1 MTILERLLSALAFAT
16 LCVFLLVLV
25 TKVTSLDIR
34 MVVLAT
40 VLLCGYDLFFHR
52 VPKDR

>member
-1 MTILERLLSALAFAT
+1 MTLERFLSAVAFVV

-25 TKVTSLDIR
+25 TKVATLDLTI
-34 MVVLAT
+34 VVLVT

-52 VPKDR
+52 VPPHP

>member
-1 MTILERLLSALAFAT
+1 MILERLLSVLAFAVF
-16 LCVFLLVLV
+16 CVFLLVLV
-25 TKVTSLDIR
+25 TKVTTLDLG

-52 VPKDR
+52 PPLDR

>member
-1 MTILERLLSALAFAT
+1 MTTMERLLSVLAFAIF
-16 LCVFLLVLV
+16 CVFLLVLV
-25 TKVTSLDIR
+25 TKVATLDLT

-52 VPKDR
+52 TPKDR

>member
-1 MTILERLLSALAFAT
+1 MTLERVLSVLAFVA

-25 TKVTSLDIR
+25 TKVATLDLTI
-34 MVVLAT
+34 VVIVT

-52 VPKDR
+52 VPPHP